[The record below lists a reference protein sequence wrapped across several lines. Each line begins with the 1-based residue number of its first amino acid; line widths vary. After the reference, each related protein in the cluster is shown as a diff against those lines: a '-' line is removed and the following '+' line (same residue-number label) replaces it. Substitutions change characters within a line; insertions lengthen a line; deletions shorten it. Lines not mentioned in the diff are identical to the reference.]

1 MKRYKPPKGN
11 TPLALDL
18 KRLVNAFQLVSNAL
32 LKELKRNPV
41 VSEDELESVTGN
53 VEDTLETVSHVL
65 SRVLSLTE
73 STDLHRLDDV
83 ELAVKLEREQTD
95 ILYLVDIAT
104 VCLERL
110 HNLQHITAKEY
121 QVLGRYWR
129 SLPVQHQLLVERWE
143 RARNL

>member
-1 MKRYKPPKGN
+1 MKRYKAPKKKS
-11 TPLALDL
+11 PEALDL
-18 KRLVNAFQLVSNAL
+18 KKLVRAFQLVSTAL
-32 LKELKRNPV
+32 VAALKNSPV
-41 VSEDELESVTGN
+41 TSDDEIESVANDVQSVLEVSTG
-53 VEDTLETVSHVL
+53 VL

-83 ELAVKLEREQTD
+83 ELAVKLERQQPD

>member
-1 MKRYKPPKGN
+1 MKRYKPQKGN
-11 TPLALDL
+11 TPLASDL
-18 KRLVNAFQLVSNAL
+18 KRLVHAFQLVSNAL

-110 HNLQHITAKEY
+110 HNLQHITAKEH

-129 SLPVQHQLLVERWE
+129 SLPVQHQLLVERWNT
-143 RARNL
+143 ARV

>member
-1 MKRYKPPKGN
+1 VKRYKPPKGN
-11 TPLALDL
+11 TPLASDL
-18 KRLVNAFQLVSNAL
+18 KRLVYAFQLVSNAL
-32 LKELKRNPV
+32 LKELKQNPV

-110 HNLQHITAKEY
+110 HNLQHITAKEH

-129 SLPVQHQLLVERWE
+129 SLPVQHQLLVERWNT
-143 RARNL
+143 ARV

>member
-1 MKRYKPPKGN
+1 VKRYKPPKGN
-11 TPLALDL
+11 TPLASDL
-18 KRLVNAFQLVSNAL
+18 KRLVHAFQLVSNAL
-32 LKELKRNPV
+32 LKELKQNPV

-121 QVLGRYWR
+121 SVLGRYWR
-129 SLPVQHQLLVERWE
+129 SIPLQHQLLVERWNT
-143 RARNL
+143 ARV

>member
-1 MKRYKPPKGN
+1 MKRYKAPKKKS
-11 TPLALDL
+11 PEALDL
-18 KRLVNAFQLVSNAL
+18 KKLVQAFQLVSTAL
-32 LKELKRNPV
+32 VAALKNSPV
-41 VSEDELESVTGN
+41 TSDDEIESVANDVQSVLEVSTG
-53 VEDTLETVSHVL
+53 VL

-83 ELAVKLEREQTD
+83 ELAVKLERQQPD

-110 HNLQHITAKEY
+110 HNLQHITAKEH

-129 SLPVQHQLLVERWE
+129 SIPVQAQMLVERWE

>member
-11 TPLALDL
+11 TPLASDL
-18 KRLVNAFQLVSNAL
+18 KRLVYAFQLVSNAL
-32 LKELKRNPV
+32 LKELKQNPV

-110 HNLQHITAKEY
+110 HNLQHITAKEH

-129 SLPVQHQLLVERWE
+129 SLPVQHQLLVERWNT
-143 RARNL
+143 ARV